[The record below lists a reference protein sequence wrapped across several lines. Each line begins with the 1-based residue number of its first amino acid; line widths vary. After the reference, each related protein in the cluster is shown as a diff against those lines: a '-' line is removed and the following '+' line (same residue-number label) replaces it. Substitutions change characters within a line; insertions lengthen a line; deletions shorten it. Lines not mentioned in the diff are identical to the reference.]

1 MGDGGKVE
9 VIARNS
15 CGEAYASTNLTV
27 TPRQDDYRAVL
38 KHNVKRDYVNSK
50 EYRKPEWVT
59 RMEEIQKKLDEQT
72 CSAKFT
78 QEIKDCRVKEGQ
90 KAKFEAHFAG
100 NPKPDVTWEKEGK
113 EIENSKEM
121 AIKVKKGST
130 SLTIAESAMDMNGY
144 YTCRVKNPLGSD
156 RTRALLTVSKPG
168 AEKEKI
174 TKLVKSEESKAAK
187 KSEKKPEPKPTA
199 AVKKPEPAKP
209 EPPKPAK
216 T

>member
-1 MGDGGKVE
+1 ML
-9 VIARNS
+9 S
-15 CGEAYASTNLTV
+15 ASL
-27 TPRQDDYRAVL
+27 
-38 KHNVKRDYVNSK
+38 
-50 EYRKPEWVT
+50 
-59 RMEEIQKKLDEQT
+59 EQT

-156 RTRALLTVSKPG
+156 RTRALLTVS
-168 AEKEKI
+168 
-174 TKLVKSEESKAAK
+174 SKFVFDSAWL
-187 KSEKKPEPKPTA
+187 
-199 AVKKPEPAKP
+199 
-209 EPPKPAK
+209 
-216 T
+216 